1 VKTPRGLSLFDGLP
15 VWLAL
20 FLFPFAF
27 PAQGVLFFHTADTN
41 FNTTP
46 PTRAF
51 TNSGWQFEGEWIGFN
66 GTVISS
72 NCFITAQ
79 HIGGAVGQVFTFQNV
94 QYTTV
99 TNYDDPNTDLR
110 IWRVSGQ
117 FPIYAPLYTRSNE
130 VGKALIVIGRGTQR
144 GDEVRLKNRLR
155 GWQWGVH
162 DYVQRWG
169 ANRVNG
175 IATGGQG
182 QGEFLRAS
190 FNAGAGRNQAALSGG
205 DSGGAVFIKDGK
217 FYKLAGI
224 NYGVD
229 GPYNTNSSGTG
240 FYGSLFNQRG
250 FYVEPTP
257 GTWELFPQ
265 HTGRIASSFYA
276 TRISARMS
284 WITNVLALPAP

>member
-1 VKTPRGLSLFDGLP
+1 VKNPRGLSLLRIP
-15 VWLAL
+15 EAWLAL
-20 FLFPFAF
+20 SFLAFVF
-27 PAQGVLFFHTADTN
+27 PAKAVLFFHTGDTN

-46 PTRAF
+46 PTHAL
-51 TNSGWQFEGEWIGFN
+51 TNSGWQFEGEWVGFN

-79 HIGGAVGQVFTFQNV
+79 HIGGAVGGLFTFQNV
-94 QYTTV
+94 QYPTV

-117 FPIYAPLYTRSNE
+117 FPIYAPLYAKRNE
-130 VGKALIVIGRGTQR
+130 GGKALIVIGRGTQR

-155 GWQWGVH
+155 GWQWGVY
-162 DYVQRWG
+162 DGVQRWG
-169 ANRVNG
+169 QNRVNG
-175 IATGGQG
+175 IVTSGK
-182 QGEFLRAS
+182 GELLRAS
-190 FNAGAGRNQAALSGG
+190 FNAGAGRNEATLSVG

-229 GPYNTNSSGTG
+229 GPYNTTNSGTG
-240 FYGSLFNQRG
+240 FNAALFNQRG
-250 FYVEPTP
+250 FYVESTP
-257 GTWELFPQ
+257 GSGTWEVFPQ

-276 TRISARMS
+276 TRVSSRMS